1 MGPRRLGAAAVFFWL
16 AAFATASCPAADS
29 VAGEERIRVE
39 PSRLLVYDTVQ
50 LAGGES
56 VVYPLEAGPSGFTK
70 LRVTTGRA
78 AGVSV
83 LLLDRDNYL
92 LFKEHGSYS
101 PMHARAETIRNM
113 RFLFFEIPKEG
124 IYYLVLRSEGRKTP
138 RDVTVFA
145 SGLYNKIPPEKKE
158 LLVAYQDFYST
169 ISKYFVFP
177 DFGIT
182 VGGCGEENAFS
193 SPDIFICDEFLVNL
207 PPRNLPD
214 YAVWVAF
221 HELGHNLLKAWGHS
235 SWNDEDTADEF
246 GAVLISIT
254 PYRQRLLDAVNGLTV
269 EKSWQLGLLRNN
281 RRDLLMERA
290 RRAVEWLS
298 SPDPLLS
305 RWRDFL
311 NPHLRGAGTTPAT
324 GP

>member
-1 MGPRRLGAAAVFFWL
+1 MGLRRLGAAAVFFWL
-16 AAFATASCPAADS
+16 AAFATASCQAADS

-39 PSRLLVYDTVQ
+39 PSRLLVYDTFPM
-50 LAGGES
+50 AGGEIA
-56 VVYPLEAGPSGFTK
+56 VYPLEAGPSRFTK

-83 LLLDRDNYL
+83 LLLDKDNYL
-92 LFKEHGSYS
+92 LFKEQGSYS
-101 PMHARAETIRNM
+101 PMHTRAETIRNM
-113 RFLFFEIPKEG
+113 RFLFFEIPGEG
-124 IYYLVLRSEGRKTP
+124 SYYLVLRSEGRRAP

-145 SGLYNKIPPEKKE
+145 SGLYDRIPPEKKE
-158 LLVAYQDFYST
+158 LLAAYRDFYST
-169 ISKYFVFP
+169 IRKYFVFP

-235 SWNDEDTADEF
+235 GWNDEDTADEF
-246 GAVLISIT
+246 GAVLISVT
-254 PYRQRLLDAVNGLTV
+254 PYRQRLLDAVTGLTG
-269 EKSWQLGLLRNN
+269 EKAWLADRLHD
-281 RRDLLMERA
+281 RRKSILMERA

-298 SPDPLLS
+298 SPDPLLA
-305 RWRDFL
+305 RWHDVL
-311 NPHLRGAGTTPAT
+311 TPHLRRVETTPGT